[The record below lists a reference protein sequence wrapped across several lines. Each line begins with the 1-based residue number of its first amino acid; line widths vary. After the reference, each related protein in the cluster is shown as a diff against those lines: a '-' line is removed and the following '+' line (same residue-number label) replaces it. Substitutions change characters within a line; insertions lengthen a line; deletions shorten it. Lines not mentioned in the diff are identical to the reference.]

1 MNDTFAAAGAS
12 PQNRRNYGGDP
23 VKYGVVVPVY
33 RGRPFIERALAGV
46 FSQEGAEA
54 LEVVVIEDGTPDG
67 ATVEDLVSPYPAI
80 YVRLPVNQG
89 VFRARWQGLQ
99 HLTPSVDFCAF
110 LDQDDVWHPAFL
122 QRMGRLLAQDPACGF
137 AACNMRVV
145 TGNASHP
152 LYSSRHPSLTLT
164 DLKVAN
170 QLVSPSQVLMRTAA
184 LRALDIPPDLPYPGA
199 DDWWLWLAT
208 PPPILLPSWPTIM
221 TTPEGRTTIGR
232 QCGVSHWFSR
242 WHFSRWD
249 ERLYAGRIGWDAL
262 ATGVRRRQWSLVCQG
277 LGRVLKD
284 PRAVCAAGRFR
295 RRHKR
300 QGVV

>member
-1 MNDTFAAAGAS
+1 M
-12 PQNRRNYGGDP
+12 
-23 VKYGVVVPVY
+23 
-33 RGRPFIERALAGV
+33 
-46 FSQEGAEA
+46 
-54 LEVVVIEDGTPDG
+54 
-67 ATVEDLVSPYPAI
+67 SPYPAI

-110 LDQDDVWHPAFL
+110 LDQDDVWHPVFL
-122 QRMGRLLAQDPACGF
+122 QRMGRLHAQDSACGF

-152 LYSSRHPSLTLT
+152 LHSSRHPSLTLT
-164 DLKVAN
+164 DLKVAD
-170 QLVSPSQVLMRTAA
+170 QLVSPSQMLMRTAA
-184 LRALDIPPDLPYPGA
+184 LRAPGILPDLPYPGA
-199 DDWWLWLAT
+199 DDWWLWLALLVAGYTATYT
-208 PPPILLPSWPTIM
+208 PAILADYYDHAGGAHHDWQAMRAS
-221 TTPEGRTTIGR
+221 EEYV
-232 QCGVSHWFSR
+232 VSHWFSR

-277 LGRVLKD
+277 LGWVLKD
-284 PRAVCAAGRFR
+284 PRAVCVDGRFR